1 MSKKKSKQKRQAEVA
16 PVVKASEETMTE
28 TVSGYSKET
37 VEIFEDEVGQ
47 RMASGYSYEE
57 AAKYVG
63 DQYEEPWKEIMLA
76 IDTLKR
82 LENRTMA

>member
-1 MSKKKSKQKRQAEVA
+1 MSKKKSKQKRQAEVT
-16 PVVKASEETMTE
+16 PVLKAFEETMAE
-28 TVSGYSKET
+28 IVNGYSRET

-63 DQYEEPWKEIMLA
+63 EQNEEPWKEIMLA
-76 IDTLKR
+76 IETLKR